1 MLFRSLW
8 LYQGEEYA
16 GSIGYNTFEIY
27 PDVPEETF
35 YRMVYNQLMLGST
48 LSWDNDYRVVRELEA
63 GAVATV
69 QIMEQREDRSTALR
83 PGILAYDRDQLV
95 YVAIDLE
102 NGRLSSQEV
111 LELAASLEILPPTA
125 ER

>member
-1 MLFRSLW
+1 
-8 LYQGEEYA
+8 
-16 GSIGYNTFEIY
+16 
-27 PDVPEETF
+27 
-35 YRMVYNQLMLGST
+35 MVYNQLMLGST